1 MFNKDYNFLVKLFH
15 YLVLGNKIVPELLF
29 DIENLLN
36 KKKINNLN
44 IKHQLYITGLARAG
58 TTILL
63 NTIYSSN
70 KFASYTYRDMPFVIS
85 PNIWNIVS
93 KRIKSKKS
101 VLRKHKDNILI
112 DLDSPEQ
119 FEEVFWNL
127 KDSDKYIF
135 ETFLREYEVDK
146 QSLNLYELFIK
157 NCLIKYKSNNYIC
170 KNNNNFLRIKS
181 LLKRFPQAK
190 FLVSI
195 RNPLD
200 HSISLLNQHKNF
212 TKLQGEERFTKS
224 YMNYLVH
231 HEFGL
236 SHKPMILD
244 TKFQSDYGLNDINYW
259 LEQWINLYNFAKKNN
274 FNKNNNV
281 LFIFYEELCN
291 HPNSIMAKINNF
303 IGENVFANIKDLN
316 FKLKRYNENDYQ
328 FNSTLKKESLEI
340 YNSFVG

>member
-1 MFNKDYNFLVKLFH
+1 MFNKDYNFLVRLFH

-29 DIENLLN
+29 DIENLIN
-36 KKKINNLN
+36 KKKVNNLN

-63 NTIYSSN
+63 KTIYSSN

-85 PNIWNIVS
+85 PSIWNVVS
-93 KRIKSKKS
+93 KRIKNKKS
-101 VLRKHKDNILI
+101 VLRKHKDNIFI

-127 KDSDKYIF
+127 KDSDKYNF
-135 ETFLREYEVDK
+135 ETFLREYEVDE

-212 TKLQGEERFTKS
+212 TKLQGEEKFTKS
-224 YMNYLVH
+224 YMDYLVH

-236 SHKPMILD
+236 SHKPMTFS
-244 TKFQSDYGLNDINYW
+244 TKFQSDYNLNDINYW
-259 LEQWINLYNFAKKNN
+259 LEQWVNLYNFAKKNN
-274 FNKNNNV
+274 LHKNYNI
-281 LFIFYEELCN
+281 LFIFYEELCKDTN
-291 HPNSIMAKINNF
+291 EVVNRINNF
-303 IGENVFANIKDLN
+303 IGENVIENVKSQN
-316 FKLKRYNENDYQ
+316 FKLKKYNQYEYQ
-328 FNSTLKKESLEI
+328 FDSSLKKESLDI
-340 YNSFVG
+340 YNYFLS

>member
-36 KKKINNLN
+36 KKKINNLK

-93 KRIKSKKS
+93 KRIKSKTS

-112 DLDSPEQ
+112 NLDSPEQ
-119 FEEVFWNL
+119 FEEFLNL
-127 KDSDKYIF
+127 KDSDKYNF
-135 ETFLREYEVDK
+135 ETFLREYEVDE
-146 QSLNLYELFIK
+146 QSLILYELFIK
-157 NCLIKYKSNNYIC
+157 LSDKYKSNNYIC
-170 KNNNNFLRIKS
+170 KNNNNFKN
-181 LLKRFPQAK
+181 KKFVKGFPQAK

-200 HSISLLNQHKNF
+200 HSISLLNQHNNFIKIQGEEKF
-212 TKLQGEERFTKS
+212 TKLYE
-224 YMNYLVH
+224 L
-231 HEFGL
+231 L
-236 SHKPMILD
+236 S
-244 TKFQSDYGLNDINYW
+244 S
-259 LEQWINLYNFAKKNN
+259 
-274 FNKNNNV
+274 
-281 LFIFYEELCN
+281 
-291 HPNSIMAKINNF
+291 S
-303 IGENVFANIKDLN
+303 
-316 FKLKRYNENDYQ
+316 
-328 FNSTLKKESLEI
+328 
-340 YNSFVG
+340 